1 MAIITIARQTASG
14 GDEVATR
21 VASQLGFTLV
31 DRDYIERMA
40 AEHGVAAAELPET
53 DEESL
58 PTSAGPAPGTVH
70 EDLVETALLDLAE
83 KEDLVLLGRGGQFLF
98 AGCPAALHVRI
109 VASPEARVRRLVQ
122 TDAIPEAEARARIAA
137 ADRERSEYIRERF
150 GKGWGDP
157 LHYDLV
163 IRLAALGVAGAVR
176 LITEGVGVADLWGKG
191 RELAAWLDARR
202 GLADEGAPP
211 GERFMH
217 PSEAE
222 VARMLDFYRLRWEYE
237 PRSFP
242 IAWDDHGRVTEAFT
256 PDFYLPD
263 LDLYIELTTLKQ
275 SLVTDKN
282 RKVRRLRELYPDV
295 KLKIFYGRDY
305 RSLLQKYGRPP
316 GDVSAGPSPRA

>member
-1 MAIITIARQTASG
+1 VAIITIARQMSSG
-14 GDEVATR
+14 GDEVAAR

-31 DRDYIERMA
+31 DRPYIERLA
-40 AEHGVAAAELPET
+40 GEHGLAAAELPEAG
-53 DEESL
+53 EE
-58 PTSAGPAPGTVH
+58 AGPGADEGGQAAVH

-83 KEDLVLLGRGGQFLF
+83 KEDLVILGRGGQFLF
-98 AGCPAALHVRI
+98 AGCPGALHVRI
-109 VASPEARVRRLVQ
+109 VASPEFRCQRLM
-122 TDAIPEAEARARIAA
+122 EAGGIGESEARSRLAD
-137 ADRERSEYIRERF
+137 ADRERAAFVRDRF
-150 GKGWGDP
+150 GKDWADP
-157 LHYDLV
+157 VHYDLV
-163 IRLAALGVAGAVR
+163 IRVDVVGVAGAVR
-176 LITEGVGVADLWGKG
+176 LVLEGVGAADLWGQG
-191 RELAAWLDARR
+191 RELPAWLDARR
-202 GLADEGAPP
+202 GLAEEGAPL

-222 VARMLDFYRLRWEYE
+222 LARVLDFYRLRWEYE

-242 IAWDDHGRVTEAFT
+242 IAWDDQGRATEAFT

-305 RSLLQKYGRPP
+305 RSLLHKYGRPP
-316 GDVSAGPSPRA
+316 TEAPAR